1 MERMNR
7 LNRFRKSWKWMLA
20 LTIAALAGAA
30 GASRAFAQQ
39 PQGSSED
46 LEVLQVRPNFY
57 MIAGAG
63 GNIAVQIGPI
73 GAVLIDAGSEQM
85 SDKVLAAVKKLT
97 NLPIRYIIDTSMDA
111 DHTGGNAKLSKA
123 GVTILAGAV
132 GQAGVTEDVINNG
145 GIAGVLA
152 HENVLARMSAPTG
165 KAPPFPEDMWP
176 SKTYAF
182 KRGYSMY
189 LNGEGI
195 QVLHQPAAHTD
206 GDSVVFFRRNDV
218 IVTGDILD
226 TTRFPVIDFEKRG
239 SIQGEIAAL
248 NRLLDITIP
257 PIPLPWEEDRTL
269 LIPGHGRICDDS
281 DLVEYRDMVT
291 IIRDNVQEL
300 IRNGMTLEQIKKAD
314 PAKPYRARYGSD
326 PSWTTDLFVEAVY
339 KSLTDKSLAAGK
351 GQ

>member
-1 MERMNR
+1 M
-7 LNRFRKSWKWMLA
+7 
-20 LTIAALAGAA
+20 
-30 GASRAFAQQ
+30 AQQ
-39 PQGSSED
+39 PQSSEED

-73 GAVLIDAGSEQM
+73 GVNLVNAGSEQM
-85 SDKVLAAVKKLT
+85 SDKVLVAVRKLSS
-97 NLPIRYIIDTSMDA
+97 LPIRYIIDTSADA
-111 DHTGGNAKLSKA
+111 DIVGGNANLSKA

-165 KAPPFPEDMWP
+165 KVPPFSEDKWP

-195 QVLHQPAAHTD
+195 QVLHEPAAHTD

-226 TTRFPVIDFEKRG
+226 TTRFPVIDLEKGG

-257 PIPLPWEEDRTL
+257 ALPLPWQEDRTL
-269 LIPGHGRICDDS
+269 LISGHGRICDDS

-291 IIRDNVQEL
+291 IIRDNVQDL
-300 IRNGMTLEQIKKAD
+300 ITNGMALEQIEKAD

-326 PSWTTDLFVEAVY
+326 PSWTTDMFVEAIY
-339 KSLTDKSLAAGK
+339 KSLTDKNLAAGK
-351 GQ
+351 

>member
-1 MERMNR
+1 MSK
-7 LNRFRKSWKWMLA
+7 LFGFRNATKWLPA
-20 LTIAALAGAA
+20 LALAGFVVA
-30 GASRAFAQQ
+30 GGGRSARAQQ
-39 PQGSSED
+39 AQMSGED
-46 LEVLQVRPNFY
+46 LEVLQVRPNVY

-63 GNIAVQIGPI
+63 SNIAVQIGPI
-73 GAVLIDAGSEQM
+73 GAILIDTGSGQM
-85 SDKVLAAVKKLT
+85 SEKVLAAVQKLT
-97 NLPIRYIIDTSMDA
+97 SLPIRYIIDTSVDA
-111 DHTGGNAKLSKA
+111 DHVGGNAKLSKA

-165 KAPPFPEDMWP
+165 KVPPFPEDLWP

-189 LNGEGI
+189 LNGEGL

-206 GDSVVFFRRNDV
+206 GDSIVFFRRNDV
-218 IVTGDILD
+218 IVTGDIYD
-226 TTRFPVIDFEKRG
+226 TTRFPVIDLEKGG

-248 NRLLDITIP
+248 NRLLDMTIP
-257 PIPLPWEEDRTL
+257 PLPLPWQEDRTL

-291 IIRDNVQEL
+291 IVRDNVQDL
-300 IRNGMTLEQIKKAD
+300 ISHGMTLEQVTKAD

-326 PSWTTDLFVEAVY
+326 PSWTADMFVEAIF
-339 KSLTDKSLAAGK
+339 KSLTDKSLAAGRE
-351 GQ
+351 Q